1 MPQPIPEESRLRQI
15 LRYQPHLI
23 PELEALVQVV
33 STYLPHKVIHL
44 SRTHRSNQTLAVP
57 LEGSVLF
64 ADVEGFTAMSERFS
78 RHDPRAGA
86 EEVTDLVNRFLAVLI
101 STSERYGGDL
111 QKFGGDAGLILFTG
125 PEHAKA
131 AIASALE
138 VQQQLAET
146 LGEVETS
153 LGKFPLRVSIGI
165 GSGKIVG
172 VGIGD
177 EERREWF
184 ISGPPLRRMGEA
196 EEIAPSS
203 GIAVDLQTAA
213 ACGAGLRSVPLEQ
226 NYLHVLGLETFPAPA
241 PPPPPLQ
248 LPEGDDPL
256 QYLFN
261 LLDTLDRLTP
271 YLAPGLMSRLTT
283 LTQQMQLWSE
293 HRQVTVMMVAM
304 SGFPDLTV
312 YWNDPRALQRA
323 ISEPNAFFARSRAII
338 QRYDGLIN
346 KIGLSPHG
354 PYLMALFGAPVA
366 HEDEP
371 LRAAL
376 AALELQE
383 AGEHLLRIGLN
394 SGFVFAGDVGT
405 THRREYTVMG
415 DEVNLAHRLM
425 SACAP
430 GEIWAGPKTASHP
443 AVQRQIEGTFTA
455 PHRFKGKADPI
466 TPFVIHGRRAI
477 FLGVDVAEEKVAD
490 RRVILR
496 GLRNDLRA
504 TLEGHGCVALLH
516 GDAGTGKSLVS
527 AIIAREAQEE
537 GCLVHTGTAPSY
549 GEHLPYAAWEQPLR
563 ALLDLDEQS
572 DDPADDFLKA
582 MERYG
587 MAEQAPLLAP
597 IVGVDLPP
605 TPTLA
610 SLTAEL
616 RERQRRAAMRDLWL
630 RAAGERARL
639 LILENAQW
647 MPGATLSLLSAFLE
661 EPYDAPLLILITYR
675 NEGAP
680 EAIEGRKEMPHVHD
694 YTFPAFQS
702 RDLWELAHQQTGGGE
717 IPKEV
722 VRWLG
727 KRSNGNPFFAAVA
740 LRSLISS
747 GVLRRTNSHWEI
759 TQPLEE
765 APVPGTVYGLIQSRI
780 DQLDPPSRHILR
792 AAAVVGDQMT
802 LAMLNAAYGEEPLPL
817 LRRRLDNLAP
827 LGLIFSERG
836 EETLV
841 FRQPLIREVA
851 LQGLPKRI
859 RIEIHRRLAT
869 YLNIARDAATSNWL
883 TLLAHHAFEGQ
894 MWSLAFSSNLELGRR
909 AFANHLTD
917 QAIQALQRAIRA
929 ATEGKLEADT
939 TEAYLLLGQVM
950 TIVGRYEEALEQFA
964 EVHERI
970 PHPPATE
977 SDIHTAAMLA
987 YHRAETLEKLGRYDE
1002 AFAQLEAALELP
1014 GVGQTLTGA
1023 KLMQMRAGIYY
1034 RIGQVEQSQQSAQEV
1049 IKLTRRLSDNEA
1061 QSVQARAFNLLALS
1075 YYRQGKIEQALEL
1088 GKASL
1093 HQYESLHD
1101 TLGEV
1106 RVRVNLLLINLAKGN
1121 WQEAEQHGQRA
1132 LALARRI
1139 RFAEGEAQI
1148 LANLGE
1154 VYRLQ
1159 GRWEKARQ
1167 AYQTALEIATRQGSN
1182 YGIALMENNIAAVAI
1197 RQHRYQEARHRL
1209 DQAEALFRQ
1218 IGSQR
1223 MMPELHRHRGRLA
1236 LLEGKAE
1243 EARHWAIQAAQ
1254 EAKLHSAKQ
1263 EMILSK
1269 TLLADAE
1276 VSLGHCQA
1284 AQQALEEAKQ
1294 LLDEAGLYT
1303 RGVWLLSKVRYE
1315 LHCGESVKAQD
1326 YAQEARS
1333 IFTTLGAQ
1341 GELQTLSQLLSPTD
1355 TSPSPLAGTGISSTS
1370 SSR

>member
-1 MPQPIPEESRLRQI
+1 MSTHGSSDDALARI
-15 LRYQPHLI
+15 LRYQPHLT
-23 PELEALVQVV
+23 EEMEALVRVV
-33 STYLPHKVIHL
+33 ATYLPRKVI
-44 SRTHRSNQTLAVP
+44 RLATTVRNGTMLTVP

-64 ADVEGFTAMSERFS
+64 ADVEGFTTMSEQFS
-78 RHDPRAGA
+78 QHDPNAGA
-86 EEVTDLVNRFLAVLI
+86 EEVTDIVNRFLEVLI
-101 STSERYGGDL
+101 TVAERYGGDL

-125 PEHAKA
+125 QDYAKTAVA
-131 AIASALE
+131 AALE
-138 VQQQLAET
+138 VQQALSKKMS
-146 LGEVETS
+146 EVETS
-153 LGKFPLRVSIGI
+153 LGRFPLRVSIGI
-165 GSGKIVG
+165 GSGKLIG

-177 EERREWF
+177 EVRREWF
-184 ISGPPLRRMGEA
+184 LSGSALRRMGEA
-196 EEIAPSS
+196 EELAPSR
-203 GIAVDLQTAA
+203 GIAIDQQTALL
-213 ACGAGLRSVPLEQ
+213 CGEGLRSRPLEGT
-226 NYLHVLGLETFPAPA
+226 YSEVLGLDDLPAPIEPA
-241 PPPPPLQ
+241 PILRIPAIDEPARQ
-248 LPEGDDPL
+248 LRALLD
-256 QYLFN
+256 
-261 LLDTLDRLTP
+261 LLDTLTP

-304 SGFPDLTV
+304 SGFPDLTAH
-312 YWNDPRALQRA
+312 WDDPAALRQA
-323 ISEPNAFFARSRAII
+323 VEAPNTFFARSRAII

-383 AGEHLLRIGLN
+383 AGGHLLRIGLN

-405 THRREYTVMG
+405 AHRREYTVMG

-443 AVQRQIEGTFTA
+443 AVQRHIEGTFAA
-455 PHRFKGKADPI
+455 PHRFKGKADLI

-504 TLEGHGCVALLH
+504 ALEGHGSIALLH
-516 GDAGTGKSLVS
+516 GDAGTGKSLVA
-527 AIIAREAQEE
+527 AIIAREAHEE

-572 DDPADDFLKA
+572 DDPAGDFLKA

-630 RAAGERARL
+630 HAARERARL

-680 EAIEGRKEMPHVHD
+680 AVLESRKEMSHVHD

-740 LRSLISS
+740 LRSLITS

-765 APVPGTVYGLIQSRI
+765 APVPGTVYGLLQSRI
-780 DQLDPPSRHILR
+780 DQLDPPSRHVLR

-836 EETLV
+836 EETLI

-894 MWSLAFSSNLELGRR
+894 MWPLAFSSNLELGRR

-917 QAIQALQRAIRA
+917 QAIQALQRAIQA
-929 ATEGKLEADT
+929 ATEGELEADT
-939 TEAYLLLGQVM
+939 TEAHLLLGQVM

-964 EVHERI
+964 EVRDRL

-977 SDIHTAAMLA
+977 SDIHTAAVLA
-987 YHRAETLEKLGRYDE
+987 YHTAETLEKLSHYQE
-1002 AFAQLEAALELP
+1002 AFAQIEQGLAYP
-1014 GVGQTLTGA
+1014 VIRQTLTA
-1023 KLMQMRAGIYY
+1023 AQLLMIKAGIHY
-1034 RIGQVEQSQQSAQEV
+1034 RIGELEASQVTAEEV
-1049 IKLTRRLSDNEA
+1049 IQRTQQIEGVEA
-1061 QSVQARAFNLLALS
+1061 QRVRARALNLMALIH
-1075 YYRQGKIEQALEL
+1075 YRQGNLQKAREL
-1088 GKASL
+1088 GEAGLASFEAL
-1093 HQYESLHD
+1093 LD

-1106 RVRVNLLLINLAKGN
+1106 RARSSLLLINLMQGHWA
-1121 WQEAEQHGQRA
+1121 EAEKHGQKA

-1139 RFAEGEAQI
+1139 RYAEGEAQI

-1159 GRWEKARQ
+1159 GQWDKARRAYRQ
-1167 AYQTALEIATRQGSN
+1167 ALLLAQEQNIT
-1182 YGIALMENNIAAVAI
+1182 YGIALMENNLAAVAI
-1197 RQHRYQEARHRL
+1197 QQGYFDEAHEHL
-1209 DQAEALFRQ
+1209 DRAEQLFQA

-1223 MMPELHRHRGRLA
+1223 VLPELYRHRGRLA
-1236 LLEGKAE
+1236 FREGDFETAKRWALRAIEEAEKHHAGQELLLSNILLADIESRLGSCEAAQTALAKAEGFLASETGQYGRGLLLLSKAHYALYCGVPE
-1243 EARHWAIQAAQ
+1243 EARRHIDQ
-1254 EAKLHSAKQ
+1254 
-1263 EMILSK
+1263 
-1269 TLLADAE
+1269 AE
-1276 VSLGHCQA
+1276 V
-1284 AQQALEEAKQ
+1284 
-1294 LLDEAGLYT
+1294 
-1303 RGVWLLSKVRYE
+1303 
-1315 LHCGESVKAQD
+1315 
-1326 YAQEARS
+1326 
-1333 IFTTLGAQ
+1333 IFRQLGAQ
-1341 GELQTLSQLLSPTD
+1341 GKLKRLRNLAQRLASLSTTQ
-1355 TSPSPLAGTGISSTS
+1355 ANISSTLPA
-1370 SSR
+1370 R